1 MKIYVVGSSKNK
13 FLDLD
18 SCREKFLVDETH
30 EGDNID
36 HKNSSYCEITGLYYL
51 WKHCNDDIVGL
62 EHYRRYFTNK
72 NGTILSKTEAEE
84 ILKSYDIIMYKWPNE
99 SAKTAMRNAG
109 KELELKIAAF
119 IVGKIGNKEMQDFF
133 ERDLAAV
140 GVYEGNM
147 FICRKELI
155 DEYCEWLFQLLAA
168 FDYMDHRKLPRI
180 GGYIA
185 EYMFGPWMKY
195 KQKRIYDCSRQT
207 FSRDL
212 KTKLRGHV

>member
-51 WKHCNDDIVGL
+51 WKHCKDDIVGL

-72 NGTILSKTEAEE
+72 NGDILSQAEAEE
-84 ILKSYDIIMYKWPNE
+84 ILKSYDIIMYKWPND
-99 SAKTAMRNAG
+99 SAHVSMYNANKG
-109 KELELKIAAF
+109 LELEIAKF
-119 IVGKIGNKEMQDFF
+119 LVGKIGNADMQKFF
-133 ERDLAAV
+133 ENTLNAK

-185 EYMFGPWMKY
+185 EYMFGPWMQY
-195 KQKRIYDCSRQT
+195 HQKKIYNCTRQT
-207 FSRDL
+207 FSKDL
-212 KTKLRGHV
+212 TTKLKGHV